1 MSGALPQRFIAHG
14 LVEVDG
20 RVLLLRRLPGKYMG
34 GRWDIPGGT
43 VEPGEAT
50 DAACVRVVREESGLD
65 VVIERELAR
74 QVNLDTEG
82 RPIEFVTVT
91 YLVCPT
97 SPVTAITLAADEHDA
112 FAWVDPAEVLRR
124 TDVVW
129 HVAPA
134 IAAWREAVR

>member
-1 MSGALPQRFIAHG
+1 MSHDFPPFLADLDAALEH
-14 LVEVDG
+14 LKHVDG
-20 RVLLLRRLPGKYMG
+20 VMMGRAAYQEPWRL
-34 GRWDIPGGT
+34 
-43 VEPGEAT
+43 
-50 DAACVRVVREESGLD
+50 LD
-65 VVIERELAR
+65 VDPLVFGQAAPHASAKAAAAALIPYIERELAR